1 MQKEDR
7 LYVLCILLLFLFSML
22 VYLYWPHESFY
33 EGIDNSTTPNKY
45 DEMYNKLIASL
56 PKLPGFFNND
66 PKFKEQINANLTSEL
81 PKLLASNSFSQFSY
95 NNGDFGP
102 INDVISNISNDNRT
116 KLSQL
121 LTTVIQF
128 LTDFNTALGN
138 V

>member
-1 MQKEDR
+1 
-7 LYVLCILLLFLFSML
+7 ML
-22 VYLYWPHESFY
+22 VYLYWPHESLY
-33 EGIDNSTTPNKY
+33 EGIDDSAKPNKY
-45 DEMYNKLIASL
+45 DEMYSKMIASL
-56 PKLPGFFNND
+56 PKLPGFFSND

-81 PKLLASNSFSQFSY
+81 PTLLASNSFSQFSY

-116 KLSQL
+116 KLSQV